1 MRNLCFVCILCL
13 VASAAYAQK
22 KAVTENGEDVF
33 LYDDGTWRYA
43 QETADAPTEIATNP
57 KSFEKNP
64 KSTFLL
70 KSNNVKVGIWLD
82 AKKWTFKKSTSNE
95 DAEYEFQMK
104 GSDLYGMLITE
115 KIEIPLTT
123 LRNIAVEN
131 GKAVAPDLRIV
142 KEEYRTVNGLK
153 VLLLQMDGAMQG
165 IKISYFGYYYSSP
178 GGTVQFIT
186 YTSQSLLQEYL
197 PECENFL
204 NGFSQID

>member
-1 MRNLCFVCILCL
+1 MKSLLTLTFLLFII
-13 VASAAYAQK
+13 SFGQAQK
-22 KAVTENGEDVF
+22 KAVTETGEDVF
-33 LYDDGTWRYA
+33 LYDDGTWTYA
-43 QETADAPTEIATNP
+43 QEKADEPTEIPVNS

-70 KSNNVKVGIWLD
+70 KSTNVKVGIWLD

-104 GSDLYGMLITE
+104 NSDLYGMLISE

-123 LRNIAVEN
+123 LRNIALEN
-131 GKAVAPDLRIV
+131 GRAVAPDLRIV

-165 IKISYFGYYYSSP
+165 IKITYYGYYYSSP
-178 GGTVQFIT
+178 EGTVQFIT
-186 YTSQSLLQEYL
+186 YTSQSLHQEYL
-197 PECENFL
+197 SESENLL
-204 NGFSQID
+204 NGFSKID